1 MSAPYEPEK
10 APIGLEGDAAPSLD
24 HTSNKV
30 EEAHYSA
37 VSQPVKVHWFRGTTM
52 QAIITGVSSF
62 LAPGAY
68 AALAATGAGGLASV
82 EIGNASVALAY
93 ALIVPSALISTGFL
107 SKVGPRWTMAIGA
120 AGYAPYAAALYTNS
134 AFGNQW
140 FLVVGAIICGA
151 TSGLFWVSEGVVI
164 STYSEPSR
172 KGQMLAIWQSLYT
185 LATVIGGFINL
196 FLNLDVKVRG
206 GLRPKTYIV
215 FVALNC
221 LAPFTSLLL
230 SNPKQVQRKDGKP
243 VTGIP
248 DQGFMR
254 EIWLTVRELR
264 HPTIIALC
272 VLWSQCLFVP
282 SWISTYLARTFS
294 VRVRGLSSVVIPALT
309 IVWFQILGFVLDSK
323 RITIRKKLLYTWG
336 VLQAIMLAGIVWL
349 LVLNMRQH
357 SEARAAAYDWLDPG
371 FAAAWVPALFASTAQ
386 HVAYGYMYYLAGYAF
401 PRGADKARLARIIAT
416 LRSAESGAAAIA
428 FGINAT
434 KVPLHS
440 TGWINFAFVLV
451 CVPCGIYVIQYVWK
465 EDKKGAFNEADNAE
479 QVQAPPVNVQEM
491 P

>member
-1 MSAPYEPEK
+1 MSAAYEREK
-10 APIGLEGDAAPSLD
+10 ASIGPDGELAPSLD
-24 HTSNKV
+24 KGSSSHNKV
-30 EEAHYSA
+30 EEEHYSA
-37 VSQPVKVHWFRGTTM
+37 ISHPVKVHWFRGTTM
-52 QAIITGVSSF
+52 QALITGVSSF

-82 EIGNASVALAY
+82 EVGNASVALAY

-140 FLVVGAIICGA
+140 FLIVGAIICGA

-164 STYSEPSR
+164 STYSEPAR

-254 EIWLTVRELR
+254 EIWLTIRELR

-282 SWISTYLARTFS
+282 SWISETFS

-336 VLQAIMLAGIVWL
+336 VLQAIMLGGVIWL

-357 SEARAAAYDWLDPG
+357 SEARTAAYDWLDPG

-416 LRSAESGAAAIA
+416 LRSAESGAAAVA

-440 TGWINFAFVLV
+440 TGWINFVFVLL
-451 CVPCGIYVIQYVWK
+451 CVPCGIYVIQYCWK
-465 EDKKGAFNEADNAE
+465 EDKKGAYDETNNVEVE
-479 QVQAPPVNVQEM
+479 QVRVPANVQET